1 MTVTGTE
8 VRDEVAKVWP
18 TTARAVIGQRAMT
31 GTRFLPKKSRR
42 VARVAERVER
52 AGEEVER
59 ETERW
64 QSTRLIRTRAQPS
77 GGETI
82 VGILNGILAARLGKY
97 SYQLTEQILRSAAQQ
112 LLHSRLSFMS
122 SSSRSLLSWAP
133 VQQQRSRPPAFTAGV
148 KHHCVVSV
156 LC

>member
-1 MTVTGTE
+1 MIGESMTVTGTE

-31 GTRFLPKKSRR
+31 GTRFFPKKSRR
-42 VARVAERVER
+42 VARVADRVEK

-64 QSTRLIRTRAQPS
+64 QSSRLIRTKAQPS

-82 VGILNGILAARLGKY
+82 VRILNGILAARPQSILISLLNKYFDLLG
-97 SYQLTEQILRSAAQQ
+97 
-112 LLHSRLSFMS
+112 S
-122 SSSRSLLSWAP
+122 SSCCCTADFLS
-133 VQQQRSRPPAFTAGV
+133 
-148 KHHCVVSV
+148 
-156 LC
+156 